1 MGNLNEQWRLIARPD
16 DEASVDHF
24 EVSESEKPVPG
35 DNEVLVKNLYLFIPP
50 SMRLWMNEKES
61 YFPAQ
66 QLGEVMMGITLG
78 VVEESNSSDLEV
90 GTYVN
95 GMGGWQNWFVTQS
108 DQLQPVS
115 PHPDIPLETY
125 RTVLDVQGLTAYQ
138 GITEVC
144 KPKTG
149 ETLVVT
155 AAAGSVGSLACQIGK
170 IMGAKVIGIAGGAEK
185 CDWLTSECAIDAA
198 IDYKSENVAE
208 RLDELVPEGIDMI
221 YENVGGPIMDAL
233 LDRINDHARIALCG
247 LISSYNGGGV
257 QSTTSLNQIVIKT
270 ARIEGF
276 LVRDYMHE
284 YERVIPILQDWVLSN
299 KLKYKVEVIE
309 GGISATIGAMSNI
322 FHGRN
327 KGVQLV
333 RF

>member
-1 MGNLNEQWRLIARPD
+1 MSNSNEQWRLISRPTG
-16 DEASVDHF
+16 EASAEHF
-24 EVSESEKPVPG
+24 EVVESPKPQPG
-35 DNEVLVKNLYLFIPP
+35 ENEVLVRNIYLFIPP

-78 VVEESNSSDLEV
+78 VVEQSNSADLKA
-90 GTYVN
+90 GAYVN
-95 GMGGWQNWFVTQS
+95 GMGGWQNWFVTQP
-108 DQLQPVS
+108 DQLQPVA

-144 KPKTG
+144 KPKSG
-149 ETLVVT
+149 ETLIVT

-185 CDWLTSECAIDAA
+185 CDWLVTECGIDAA
-198 IDYKSENVAE
+198 IDYKSENVVE
-208 RLDELVPEGIDMI
+208 RLDQLAPEGIDMVF
-221 YENVGGPIMDAL
+221 ENVGGSIMDAI

-247 LISSYNGGGV
+247 LISSYNGGGT
-257 QSTTSLNQIVIKT
+257 QSTTSLNQVVIKT

-284 YERVIPILQDWVLSN
+284 YERVIPILQDWVLSD

-309 GGISATIGAMSNI
+309 GGVSRTLEAMSNI

-333 RF
+333 KF